1 MVEKVDHIGI
11 AVQSIESAL
20 PFYVESLGL
29 TLIGTEVVESQKVK
43 VAFLNAGNVKLE
55 LLEPT
60 ADNSPIAAFIAKRG
74 EGIHH
79 IAVGVTSIEE
89 RIHELQTNGVKMID
103 LLPRKGAAGANIAFL
118 HPKSASGVLYELCE
132 KQKEEA

>member
-60 ADNSPIAAFIAKRG
+60 ADNSPIAAFITKRG

-89 RIHELQTNGVKMID
+89 RIQELQTSGVKMID

>member
-89 RIHELQTNGVKMID
+89 RIHELQTSGVKMID